1 MKVQYLRILLFDS
14 FEILRAVNYLFKWDI
29 NLCPPNQ
36 LSLNLIDISLCPPYK
51 LLLDQMDI
59 NLCPPEK
66 LLLDHIS
73 TNLCPPDKFL
83 LDQMGHKFM
92 SS

>member
-1 MKVQYLRILLFDS
+1 MSSPKTP
-14 FEILRAVNYLFKWDI
+14 A
-29 NLCPPNQ
+29 
-36 LSLNLIDISLCPPYK
+36 LSLSSASGQKMGPLQK

-59 NLCPPEK
+59 NLCPTAK
-66 LLLDHIS
+66 LLLYQIS
-73 TNLCPPDKFL
+73 INLCPPDKLL